1 MIEAIIVVHV
11 IVSITLVG
19 AILLHSGRGT
29 GLSSAFGGG
38 LPTSFT
44 GTTMIERNLD
54 RLTVV
59 LAVIFAMTSV
69 ALAKLS

>member
-1 MIEAIIVVHV
+1 MIGVIVTIHV
-11 IVSITLVG
+11 IVSIALVG

-38 LPTSFT
+38 LPSTFT

-54 RLTVV
+54 RVTIV
-59 LAVIFAMTSV
+59 LAVIFVLTSV
-69 ALAKLS
+69 LLAKFS

>member
-59 LAVIFAMTSV
+59 LAVIFAITSV